1 LNQITSL
8 QQQQNQTQQITKK
21 ESQMTILRMTKGK
34 RKHVLKKNKVGD
46 TYRINDRKKGDKYIN
61 KNCF

>member
-1 LNQITSL
+1 
-8 QQQQNQTQQITKK
+8 
-21 ESQMTILRMTKGK
+21 MTILRMTKGK
-34 RKHVLKKNKVGD
+34 RKHVLKNNKVGD

>member
-8 QQQQNQTQQITKK
+8 QQQQNQTQQLTKK
-21 ESQMTILRMTKGK
+21 ESQMTILGMTKGK
-34 RKHVLKKNKVGD
+34 RKNVLKKTKVGD

-61 KNCF
+61 ENC